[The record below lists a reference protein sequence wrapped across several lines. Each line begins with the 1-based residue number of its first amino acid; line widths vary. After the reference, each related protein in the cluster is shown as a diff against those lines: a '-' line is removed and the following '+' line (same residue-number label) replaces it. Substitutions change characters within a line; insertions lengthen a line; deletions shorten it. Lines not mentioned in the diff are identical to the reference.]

1 MKILYK
7 SPELFVPNDYTQA
20 ALRLTRNT
28 PKMGACVSKHPPPNN
43 VYYTSE
49 KTPSGTTPSTNTN
62 DINTNDQ
69 HQEEI
74 EREIE
79 FAQKEEEEF
88 VLVRTKTKEEVDEL
102 VKEALALGEQ
112 GVCVP
117 LSDDDDDDHAEMALR
132 GGGLGNEE
140 GGGGRG
146 GTTPIEVAR
155 RRIRFRVLVFSGVG
169 SDEE

>member
-1 MKILYK
+1 MILCAFYHRFLRYEVVHEQRLY
-7 SPELFVPNDYTQA
+7 PPFRMGENFVQIARTFRANDYTQA

-28 PKMGACVSKHPPPNN
+28 PKMGACVSKHPSPANI
-43 VYYTSE
+43 YYTSE
-49 KTPSGTTPSTNTN
+49 NVPSGTTPSTNTN
-62 DINTNDQ
+62 DINANDQ

-102 VKEALALGEQ
+102 VKEAMALGEK
-112 GVCVP
+112 GLCVP

-132 GGGLGNEE
+132 GGGLG
-140 GGGGRG
+140 
-146 GTTPIEVAR
+146 GT
-155 RRIRFRVLVFSGVG
+155 
-169 SDEE
+169 